1 MGFLKQDT
9 PQIDFEE
16 WSKGTRAE
24 KIIPMARHWAEV
36 GFGTPMALHL
46 FYVVKIGLYILAAW
60 LLALTTKGLGG
71 INSFTNVAHWYA
83 EPIVFEK
90 VVLYTML
97 FEVVGLGCGFGPLNN
112 RFFPPLGSILYWLR
126 PGTIRLPPWPGR
138 IPFTKGDNRTPFD
151 ALLYGALLVLLV
163 IAIFSDG
170 TGPLPA
176 LGTTVGVLPSW
187 QIWAVLGVLGALGLR
202 DKVIFLAARGEVYAS
217 FTIAFLF
224 AGYGVDMIL
233 GAKLV
238 CLVIWLGAATSKL
251 NKHFPFVIST
261 MMSNNPVFR
270 PRFIKRAFFEHF
282 PDDLRPG
289 RPSRWLAHFS
299 TAIEGLV
306 PLVLFFS
313 HGGWPTAIAAFVML
327 CFHFGILSSIPMGV
341 PLEWNVFMMF
351 SVLALFVG
359 HAAVGLGDLT
369 TPLPI
374 LLFAVVAGTV
384 VTGNLLPRKVS
395 FLPGMRYYA
404 GNWDTTLWCLKP
416 SAEAKIA
423 NGVVAIASMPA
434 AQLEKFYGSKEA
446 AQIPMYMGYAF
457 RAFNT
462 HGRALFTLAHRAMV
476 DQNEDDYVLTDGERI
491 CSTAIGWNFGDGHFS
506 NEQLVA
512 ALHKR
517 CHFEP
522 GEVRVVMLDAQ
533 PIQRQTQ
540 QYRLVDAATGE
551 FERGYVRVVDM
562 VTRQPWADDVPVH
575 VQSSSWG
582 HLPLAGDTPA

>member
-36 GFGTPMALHL
+36 GFGTPVALHL
-46 FYVVKIGLYILAAW
+46 FYVVKIGLYILGAW
-60 LLALTTKGLGG
+60 LLALTTTG
-71 INSFTNVAHWYA
+71 INGFTNVAHWYA

-112 RFFPPLGSILYWLR
+112 RFFPPMGSILYWLR
-126 PGTIRLPPWPGR
+126 PGTIRLPPWPNR
-138 IPFTKGDNRTPFD
+138 VPFTKGDARTAVD

-170 TGPLPA
+170 TGPVPA
-176 LGTTVGVLPSW
+176 LGTTVGVLPAW
-187 QIWAVLGVLGALGLR
+187 QIWAVLGVLAALGLR

-217 FTIAFLF
+217 FTVAFLF

-270 PRFIKRAFFEHF
+270 PRFIKRKFFEHF

-299 TAIEGLV
+299 TGIEGLV

-313 HGGWPTAIAAFVML
+313 HGGWPTAIAAFIML

-359 HAAVGLGDLT
+359 HASIGLGDLT

-374 LLFAVVAGTV
+374 VLFAVVAGTV
-384 VTGNLLPRKVS
+384 VVGNLLPGKVS

-404 GNWDTTLWCLKP
+404 GNWDTTLWCIKP
-416 SAEAKIA
+416 SAEEKIA
-423 NGVVAIASMPA
+423 RGVVAIASMPA

-446 AQIPMYMGYAF
+446 ALIPMYMGYAF

-462 HGRALFTLAHRAMV
+462 HGRALFTLAHRAMA
-476 DQNEDDYVLTDGERI
+476 DQNEEDYVLTDGERI

-533 PIQRQTQ
+533 PIHHQTQ

-551 FERGYVRVVDM
+551 FERGYVRVADM
-562 VTRQPWADDVPVH
+562 VARQPWADDVPVCVH
-575 VQSSSWG
+575 ESRTEG
-582 HLPLAGDTPA
+582 RATRRT

>member
-1 MGFLKQDT
+1 MGFLKQET

-36 GFGTPMALHL
+36 GFGTPVLLHL

-60 LLALTTKGLGG
+60 LLALTTTG
-71 INSFTNVAHWYA
+71 IDGFTNVTHWYA

-126 PGTIRLPPWPGR
+126 PDTIRLPPWPDR
-138 IPFTKGDNRTPFD
+138 IPFTKGDRRTPVD

-170 TGPLPA
+170 TGPVPA
-176 LGTTVGVLPSW
+176 LGTTVGVLPAW
-187 QIWAVLGVLGALGLR
+187 QIWAVVGVLAVLGLR

-217 FTIAFLF
+217 FTVAFLF
-224 AGYGVDMIL
+224 AGYGVDMIV

-270 PRFIKRAFFEHF
+270 PRFIKRKFFEHF

-289 RPSRWLAHFS
+289 RLSRRLAHFS

-313 HGGWPTAIAAFVML
+313 HGGWPTAIAAFIML

-374 LLFAVVAGTV
+374 LLFVVVAGTV
-384 VTGNLLPRKVS
+384 VLGNLFPRKVS

-404 GNWDTTLWCLKP
+404 GNWDTTLWCIKP
-416 SAEAKIA
+416 SADAKIA
-423 NGVVAIASMPA
+423 NGIIAIASMPA

-462 HGRALFTLAHRAMV
+462 HGRALFTLAHRAMAGHS
-476 DQNEDDYVLTDGERI
+476 EDDYVLTDGERI
-491 CSTAIGWNFGDGHFS
+491 TSTAIGWNFGDGHFS

-533 PIQRQTQ
+533 PIHRQTQ

-551 FERGYVRVVDM
+551 FERGHVRVADM

-575 VQSSSWG
+575 VD
-582 HLPLAGDTPA
+582 GDRAEGLDSRRA